1 MRFPTISARTL
12 RRSSFNMQTNIV
24 KVRSK
29 LRYAACFVVILLVLT
44 AFLPIFTSCKL
55 FSSEIIIKQLDIQ
68 VDVGADGVTTFA
80 ESVRAKFTEQDT
92 DWWNFYRVIDDKK
105 LITSLSKKSDG
116 FSINASSFR
125 FDGKQI
131 PFEGAID
138 LEKDGAKE
146 RALAKYTSP
155 VGYFFA
161 RESGLEIGVIMP
173 EFSSGTHTVSYS
185 YSVKNIVT
193 DLADAS
199 VFYYKYLSEI
209 NTMDVEKMS
218 VTVNFAKAED
228 DLRGWLHVSQGAT
241 GIWKQNSDKKSA
253 TIEVED
259 ISAGEYVESRFL
271 MEKGYATAS
280 VDQSK
285 TAQQVIEEE
294 TAWQKKYEREQRLRL
309 AVTILDYVLGVLAI
323 AGGVV
328 YVIFAKKKNRPI
340 DLPGAPIYYRDIPEG
355 YTGGEV
361 SPLYFYYS
369 DENYIDESIS
379 ATMLELVRLKYISI
393 APDEGKKSAVITVLK
408 KDEEDELRTHQ
419 KLVIEMLLMVK
430 PIETPFTMKEFE
442 KYAKVHYDRFMHIVE
457 KYKGAI
463 LNKSQRDGAYRRDNP
478 AKQKA
483 QRFSIKMIGFGLG
496 VIVISGFTSFLLA
509 AGMTFFGAGL
519 IIGGGIAYLMMRKE
533 KAPLTL
539 VGQKE
544 YNNLRA
550 LGKYMQE
557 FSLMKEHEIPELTL
571 WEDYMIFATAMGIA
585 DKVAEQLEI
594 VYPEFKELSARGF
607 DMDAD
612 RFLVLYFFSR
622 SFRGMTGMN
631 FVGNVANVIRSV
643 EIAQK
648 AAKAAQMA
656 SKIGGSI
663 GGGGR
668 GGGSSFHGGGGGF
681 SGGGFGGRR

>member
-1 MRFPTISARTL
+1 MMRTYTL
-12 RRSSFNMQTNIV
+12 KN
-24 KVRSK
+24 RSK

-44 AFLPIFTSCKL
+44 ALLPTFTSCKL
-55 FSSEIIIKQLDIQ
+55 FSSEIIIKHLDIM
-68 VDVGADGVTTFA
+68 VDVGADGVTTFT
-80 ESVRAKFTEQDT
+80 ESARAKFTEQDT

-105 LITSLSKKSDG
+105 LISAISREGGG
-116 FSINASSFR
+116 FSIDAGSFSL
-125 FDGKQI
+125 DGKQI

-138 LEKDGAKE
+138 LNEDGAKKK
-146 RALAKYTSP
+146 ALAKYSSP
-155 VGYFFA
+155 VGYFYA

-173 EFSSGTHTVSYS
+173 EFSSGTHTISYS
-185 YSVKNIVT
+185 YSVKSIVT
-193 DLADAS
+193 DIADAS

-241 GIWKQNSDKKSA
+241 GIWKQNSDKKSV

-271 MEKGYATAS
+271 MEKGTYAAS
-280 VDQSK
+280 SIDQSK
-285 TAQQVIEEE
+285 TAQQVVEEE

-309 AVTILDYVLGVLAI
+309 AVTILDYLLGALAIGGGVL
-323 AGGVV
+323 
-328 YVIFAKKKNRPI
+328 YVFYAKKKNQPM

-369 DENYIDESIS
+369 NENYIDESIS

-393 APDEGKKSAVITVLK
+393 APDEGKKNAVITVLK

-419 KLVIEMLLMVK
+419 KLVVEMLLMVK

-442 KYAKVHYDRFMHIVE
+442 KYAKAHYDRFMHIVE
-457 KYKGAI
+457 KYKAAI
-463 LNKSQRDGAYRRDNP
+463 LNKSQRDGAYRKDNF
-478 AKQKA
+478 AKQRA
-483 QRFSIKMIGFGLG
+483 QSFAIKMIGFGLG
-496 VIVISGFTSFLLA
+496 VIVLSGFTSFILG

-519 IIGGGIAYLMMRKE
+519 IIGGGIAYLMMRKA

-622 SFRGMTGMN
+622 SFRGMTGLN
-631 FVGNVANVIRSV
+631 FVGNIANVIRSV